1 MNNINRFLI
10 ISPDSTYKS
19 KFHFKKLI
27 SIFHKKGIDSKIVDS
42 MEYTT
47 KFLDLKK
54 IKTHKKFNTFLNEY
68 NPDLI
73 LLDSHPFELINSI
86 INKKIPYLFLLRGN
100 IWEEEKW
107 ARETICKSFKQR
119 LALKRKHRIY
129 ETCMNHA
136 FVIIP
141 ISHFLKNIVQQK
153 FPNKKIKVIHIDA
166 RVSEEWTTKT
176 NMKLKH
182 PCIGLVQGAGIWGK
196 TKEMMILP
204 KIIEKM
210 PHVTFYWA
218 GDGIYK
224 DKILPLLENFENFN
238 WVGNLDYPDKVQE
251 FLSEIDIYALF
262 SGMDGLGQ
270 SVIEASL
277 MEKPVIATNSGGIP
291 ETIENGKTGFLIE
304 SGDTQEWVNKISL
317 ILENSEISRKLGM
330 NGKKFVV
337 KKFNWEIISDEII
350 ELVNK
355 QN

>member
-1 MNNINRFLI
+1 MKNINKFLI
-10 ISPDSTYKS
+10 ISPNTTYKS
-19 KFHFKKLI
+19 KFHFKNLI
-27 SIFHKKGIDSKIVDS
+27 SILQKKGMNSEILDSNQ
-42 MEYTT
+42 YTT
-47 KFLDLKK
+47 KFLDLDKF
-54 IKTHKKFNTFLNEY
+54 KTHKKFNAFLNEL
-68 NPDLI
+68 NPDFI
-73 LLDSHPFELINSI
+73 LLDDHPFELINSI
-86 INKKIPYLFLLRGN
+86 INKKIPYLFLLRGD

-107 ARETICKSFKQR
+107 ARETICKSFKQK
-119 LALKRKHRIY
+119 LALKRKHRTY
-129 ETCMNHA
+129 ETCMKHA
-136 FVIIP
+136 FAIIP
-141 ISHFLKNIVQQK
+141 ISHFLKNIVVKK

-166 RVSEEWTTKT
+166 RVSEEWITKT

-182 PCIGLVQGAGIWGK
+182 PCVGLVQGAGIWMK
-196 TKEMMILP
+196 TKEMMIIP

-238 WVGNLDYPDKVQE
+238 WLGNLDYPEQVQD

-277 MEKPVIATNSGGIP
+277 MGKPVLATNVGGIP

-317 ILENSEISRKLGM
+317 ILENSEISKELGV

-350 ELVNK
+350 ELISK
-355 QN
+355 